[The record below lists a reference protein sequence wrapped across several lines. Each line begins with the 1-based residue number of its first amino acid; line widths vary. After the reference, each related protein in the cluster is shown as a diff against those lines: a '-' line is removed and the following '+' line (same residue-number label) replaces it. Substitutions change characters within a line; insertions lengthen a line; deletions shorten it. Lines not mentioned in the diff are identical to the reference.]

1 MSGNDD
7 DDFRTG
13 GGYDQQDDSTPQGSQ
28 TFSSGVVIAGNEDED
43 MIAEQADDTAV
54 PSLPTRFPRAV
65 ELQPLDASPK
75 LYWDR
80 SHYES
85 PEAQVRALH
94 ASKTVYVGNLSFST
108 RASHIFGFFSSIG
121 PVKAVNMGLDR
132 LRKTPCGFCFVE
144 FWKRSD
150 ALASVQY
157 GSGSRLD
164 GSVIRVELDAGFQP
178 GRQYG
183 RGRKGGQVRD
193 DKRETGRQPGFRGD
207 GGASAAGSKRS
218 IDEAL
223 AAPRSGGRRDDR
235 GDVQQHD
242 ASAEPDD
249 EDDGEQRAAKRQRAF

>member
-7 DDFRTG
+7 DGDFRAA
-13 GGYDQQDDSTPQGSQ
+13 DQQDDSTTTQRSQ
-28 TFSSGVVIAGNEDED
+28 AFMSGAVVTGDDGDD
-43 MIAEQADDTAV
+43 MMAEQAVAA
-54 PSLPTRFPRAV
+54 PPLPARFPRAV
-65 ELQPLDASPK
+65 ELQPLDSAPK

-108 RASHIFGFFSSIG
+108 RATHIYAFFSSVG

-144 FWKRSD
+144 FWRRSD

-157 GSGSRLD
+157 GSGSILD
-164 GSVIRVELDAGFQP
+164 GSAIRVELDAGFQP

-193 DKRETGRQPGFRGD
+193 DKRETSRQPGWRGD
-207 GGASAAGSKRS
+207 GASSVGAKRS

-223 AAPRSGGRRDDR
+223 SAPRSGGRSDDR
-235 GDVQQHD
+235 SDVQPGT
-242 ASAEPDD
+242 SAEPDD

>member
-1 MSGNDD
+1 MSGNVDE
-7 DDFRTG
+7 DFRA
-13 GGYDQQDDSTPQGSQ
+13 GGYDDQQDDSTPQRSQ
-28 TFSSGVVIAGNEDED
+28 AFSSGAVITGDDED
-43 MIAEQADDTAV
+43 MGEQQQANVVA
-54 PSLPTRFPRAV
+54 PPLPAQFPRAV
-65 ELQPLDASPK
+65 ELQPLDSAPK

-108 RASHIFGFFSSIG
+108 RATHIYGFFSSVG

-157 GSGSRLD
+157 GSGSILD

-193 DKRETGRQPGFRGD
+193 DKREAGRQAGWRGD
-207 GGASAAGSKRS
+207 GGAASSGSKRS

-223 AAPRSGGRRDDR
+223 SAPRSAGRSDDR
-235 GDVQQHD
+235 AD
-242 ASAEPDD
+242 AQPGPSTEPDD
-249 EDDGEQRAAKRQRAF
+249 EDDGGEQRAAKRQRAF